1 MKINFKKNLSFC
13 KRLQLYKKIVENN
26 ENLLPI
32 IIQVYKKC
40 KLKLNKEKWLIDPE
54 ITISELLIKLREQT
68 NVEINETIFIFNVE
82 KKLLST
88 MDNMK
93 DVYKNYK
100 DDDGFLYL
108 IISLEN
114 TIQPIDTYNILDLIL
129 YSGKNF
135 VNMLDFKY
143 LK

>member
-1 MKINFKKNLSFC
+1 MKINFKKKLSFG

-26 ENLLPI
+26 ENLIPI
-32 IIQVYKKC
+32 IIQVHKNC
-40 KLKLNKEKWLIDPE
+40 KLKLNREKWLVDSE

-68 NVEINETIFIFNVE
+68 NIENNETIFIFNVG
-82 KKLLST
+82 KKLLNT

-93 DVYKNYK
+93 DLYRNYK

-114 TIQPIDTYNILDLIL
+114 TIQPIDTYSILDLIL